1 MKIGILGSGD
11 VGRVLGAGFAKLG
24 HEVKLGSRNPQ
35 QDKLKAWLGE
45 AGSLASTGSYRE
57 AAAFGELVV
66 LAVLGA
72 ATEEVINLAD
82 LKNFAGKI
90 VMDTTNPLDFA
101 KVDFTKGVP
110 PTMFVGTSDSLG
122 ERIQRWLPKAKVVK
136 AFNTV
141 GNPHMFKPDF
151 PGGPPD
157 MFICGNDD
165 EAKKTVTRI
174 LAEFGW
180 PAVDIG
186 GIEGARWLEALAMV
200 WISYFFKT
208 GTGNHAFKLL
218 RK

>member
-24 HEVKLGSRNPQ
+24 HEVKLGSRSPQ

-45 AGSLASTGSYRE
+45 VGPKASAGSFRE
-57 AAAFGELVV
+57 AVAFGEIVV

-72 ATEEVINLAD
+72 ATEEVIKLAD
-82 LKNFAGKI
+82 PKNFAGKI
-90 VMDTTNPLDFA
+90 VMDATNPLDFS
-101 KVDFTKGVP
+101 KVDFAKGVP
-110 PTMFVGTSDSLG
+110 PAMIVGTTDSLG
-122 ERIQRWLPKAKVVK
+122 ERIQRWLPQAKVVK

-165 EAKKTVTRI
+165 EAKKTVVRI
-174 LAEFGW
+174 LADFGW

-200 WISYFFKT
+200 WISYFFKA